1 MSGLGT
7 FTDEDLTAFL
17 DGELDPERLRAITGA
32 LSNDKSLR
40 ARVDTLSI
48 PTGDIKAAFE
58 TLTLGAPPY
67 PSSLENH
74 GPQRRGFGGYL
85 PALAATA
92 VLCLATGWFA
102 ASLYLRDMSAGWQQ
116 SVATY
121 HALYVNSTLADVN
134 QTPAA
139 AAAELTRV
147 SGIIGKPIALNAVM
161 ASQTLDYKRAQV
173 LGFEGRPLIQ
183 LAFLSKTG
191 IPVALC
197 IIKDGKS
204 DNSGVKTGLLR
215 GMATASWSKGEYDYL
230 LIGGAAPTVISE
242 AAALFSARL

>member
-1 MSGLGT
+1 MSGRGI

-17 DGELDPERLRAITGA
+17 DGELEPERLHAVTEA
-32 LSNDKSLR
+32 LSNDKSLQ
-40 ARVDTLSI
+40 ARLDTLSI
-48 PTGDIKAAFE
+48 PVHEIKAAFDN
-58 TLTLGAPPY
+58 LTPNAPPY
-67 PSSLENH
+67 PSALENH
-74 GPQRRGFGGYL
+74 GPKRHGYGGYL
-85 PALAATA
+85 PAMAASA
-92 VLCLATGWFA
+92 VLCLATGWLA
-102 ASLYLRDMSAGWQQ
+102 ASLYLRDTSAGWQQ

-121 HALYVNSTLADVN
+121 HALYVNSTLADIN

-139 AAAELTRV
+139 AAEELTRV
-147 SGIIGKPIALNAVM
+147 SGIIGKPIALNTVM
-161 ASQTLDYKRAQV
+161 ASQTLDYKRAQI

-204 DNSGVKTGLLR
+204 ENSGVKTGLLR

-230 LIGGAAPTVISE
+230 LVGGADPTVISE
-242 AAALFSARL
+242 AAVLFSARL